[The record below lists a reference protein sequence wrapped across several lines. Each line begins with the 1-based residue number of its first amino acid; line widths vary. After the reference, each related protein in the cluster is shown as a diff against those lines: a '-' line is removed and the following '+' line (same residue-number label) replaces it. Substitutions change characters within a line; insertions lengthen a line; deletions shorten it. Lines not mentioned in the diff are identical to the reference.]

1 MQEKIKKKNAKKPYY
16 DVKKKKNYYC
26 NKKGKIKSLQ
36 TYNPKLSNFNYNL
49 VIKGFTE
56 ICNK

>member
-16 DVKKKKNYYC
+16 DVKKKNYYC

-36 TYNPKLSNFNYNL
+36 TYNPKLSNFNYN
-49 VIKGFTE
+49 
-56 ICNK
+56 